1 MVDKLRIKKFDIYI
15 HNRILSSLEKKEILY
30 YVMTLVKLE
39 DIAK

>member
-1 MVDKLRIKKFDIYI
+1 MDKLIRKFDVIYTQEYY
-15 HNRILSSLEKKEILY
+15 SAFEKKEILY